1 MMCIRINDLQIIFK
15 TTTGVKKPLKILS
28 YIEKKDQNLSESLDD
43 ITKKCLQTVYNGI
56 WRDHT
61 LVGVE
66 ADQPLSV
73 VDKNLSRD
81 CQKTKTTFG
90 EGALKRI

>member
-43 ITKKCLQTVYNGI
+43 ITKKCLQTAN
-56 WRDHT
+56 
-61 LVGVE
+61 
-66 ADQPLSV
+66 SV
-73 VDKNLSRD
+73 
-81 CQKTKTTFG
+81 
-90 EGALKRI
+90 